1 MKKINLFDFDICN
14 ASPQLCSLSLKEM
27 LSVDR
32 FHRVVT
38 LNPQMVMASLI
49 DDHLKSWIQTA
60 DIITADGQGI
70 SLALRLLKQQSCQR
84 CTGIDLVM
92 ELLQKPYRFYFVGGS
107 SAVLERMLNSI
118 QNKYPNAIVSGAYHG
133 FLSDDQERDVIA
145 EIEAVQPDFIFV
157 AMGFPKQE
165 YFIQHCSF
173 VCKRGIAI
181 GVGGVFDVLSGY
193 KNRAPV
199 WVQNMKMEWFF
210 RSFQDPVRIFRLG
223 YLFRYV
229 VYVFK
234 LFFLKLLK
242 RAI

>member
-1 MKKINLFDFDICN
+1 MKKINLFEFDICN
-14 ASPQLCSLSLKEM
+14 VSPHLCSLSLEEF
-27 LSVDR
+27 LSIDR

-38 LNPQMVMASLI
+38 LNPQMVMACLM
-49 DDHLKSWIQTA
+49 DDHLKTWIQTA
-60 DIITADGQGI
+60 DIITIDGQGI
-70 SLALRLLKQQSCQR
+70 SLALRLLKQQICYR
-84 CTGIDLVM
+84 CTGIDLAMV
-92 ELLQKPYRFYFVGGS
+92 LLQKPYRFYFVGG
-107 SAVLERMLNSI
+107 AAVVLEEMLNSI
-118 QNKYPNAIVSGAYHG
+118 QDKYPNAIVSGASHG

-145 EIEAVQPDFIFV
+145 DIAAVQPDFIFV

-165 YFIQHCSF
+165 YFIQQCSL

-210 RSFQDPVRIFRLG
+210 RSFQDPVRLFRLG

-234 LFFLKLLK
+234 LFFLKSLK
-242 RAI
+242 RVI